1 MKYFHTLTEAISE
14 ASLMTDG
21 WIVMAD
27 GSPVDVGEAMQRAK
41 EFDAERQNL
50 YESDPE
56 EREKLDEVV
65 YAVTQE
71 GAVGLFYKYEYAL
84 QWSLIPVNAQVE
96 VPADLDVNNLD
107 EIDISSELPDIA
119 APEEAGAPR
128 QRFCMN
134 CGKPLADGQAFCMY
148 CGSKASV

>member
-1 MKYFHTLTEAISE
+1 
-14 ASLMTDG
+14 
-21 WIVMAD
+21 
-27 GSPVDVGEAMQRAK
+27 MQRAK

-119 APEEAGAPR
+119 APEEEEEEMRLDMSSFAPEEAGAPR